1 MTHANCLHDSV
12 IAGKQRWKVQQSIGS
27 HAATFFQNQ
36 FPLSYPYVFFGSFSS
51 SYMFLS
57 AFLRNPPEMKY
68 VGSYSLVVFA
78 SYRKTNQ
85 EKYVARDENCV
96 LRITA
101 YVQASATGER
111 KTMME
116 RSGPIDDWLF
126 YFIFFS
132 SLSNVSTK
140 CFGLP
145 SLSAG
150 LCICAW
156 MSLGCCCCVL
166 STAGHL
172 NVPPR
177 T

>member
-1 MTHANCLHDSV
+1 
-12 IAGKQRWKVQQSIGS
+12 
-27 HAATFFQNQ
+27 
-36 FPLSYPYVFFGSFSS
+36 
-51 SYMFLS
+51 MFLS